1 MIALYYV
8 AQGYRIRYTMN
19 GEMGDLKNAL
29 SVQKDLP
36 EIVFLDDCL
45 GQRYFKMKKM
55 QENEILGLNN
65 I

>member
-1 MIALYYV
+1 
-8 AQGYRIRYTMN
+8 MN